1 MTLDHLTP
9 KIHVA
14 DTVSLTRKAELG
26 TTTHAWD
33 WRLYVGRVQGSKL
46 NSNSILT
53 SSCLPKKCLGR
64 HCSSPDAYHICK
76 HACSKML
83 AYNTIPTRTAAQPS
97 GGTSV
102 LTVTGIYTMAEGL
115 STLRCS
121 PRCPRFRRLCQ
132 NCRSCTSQFCREGP
146 AYGGVAVASRRSIGA
161 QKGPSSIGQFSPA
174 NGAIGILHVALT
186 PSWSQGLPRPPYQL
200 DMERVKAISP
210 VGQSQIPSTHALG
223 IGIRSK
229 TGTHHST
236 CNIGVPAGMLFVNKF
251 TNRLCEDGDVR
262 SPKHPNPG
270 SCGRDTSLGMQR
282 SGHPCSPHSPS
293 ANFHVIIRR
302 QRNLSG
308 KPTGYSIPE
317 VGLVCMSH
325 TLIIH
330 APRRSSSTLGSWQAE
345 LQYAMVATFE
355 RSRVM
360 RTSPVIGDM

>member
-146 AYGGVAVASRRSIGA
+146 AYGGVAVASRLLHRCAKGSKLHRPVFPSKWRYWNTACGA
-161 QKGPSSIGQFSPA
+161 HAILEPRTSSTAIPTGY
-174 NGAIGILHVALT
+174 GA
-186 PSWSQGLPRPPYQL
+186 SQGHIPCR
-200 DMERVKAISP
+200 AIP
-210 VGQSQIPSTHALG
+210 
-223 IGIRSK
+223 
-229 TGTHHST
+229 
-236 CNIGVPAGMLFVNKF
+236 N
-251 TNRLCEDGDVR
+251 
-262 SPKHPNPG
+262 PKHPCIGDWYSIKDWHPPLHLQHRS
-270 SCGRDTSLGMQR
+270 SCW
-282 SGHPCSPHSPS
+282 
-293 ANFHVIIRR
+293 HVIRE
-302 QRNLSG
+302 QVH
-308 KPTGYSIPE
+308 K
-317 VGLVCMSH
+317 
-325 TLIIH
+325 
-330 APRRSSSTLGSWQAE
+330 
-345 LQYAMVATFE
+345 
-355 RSRVM
+355 
-360 RTSPVIGDM
+360 